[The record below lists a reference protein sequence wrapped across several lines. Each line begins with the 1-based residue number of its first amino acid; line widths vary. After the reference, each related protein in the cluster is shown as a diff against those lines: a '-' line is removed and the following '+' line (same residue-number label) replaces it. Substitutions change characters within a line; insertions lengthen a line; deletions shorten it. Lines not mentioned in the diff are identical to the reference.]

1 MNIIKKHWA
10 LIGFILAFALDTQFG
25 LLESLIGSEQWVNV
39 IRGLGAI
46 ILAYFWQTDVKTKS
60 ASIGGGGIKNPKKP

>member
-1 MNIIKKHWA
+1 MKTVIKKHWA

-25 LLESLIGSEQWVNV
+25 LIETVIGSEQWVNI

-46 ILAYFWQTDVKTKS
+46 ILAYFWQNENNLR
-60 ASIGGGGIKNPKKP
+60 IGGGGIKNPKKRD

>member
-1 MNIIKKHWA
+1 MEIIKKHWA

-25 LLESLIGSEQWVNV
+25 VLESLIGSEQWVNI

-46 ILAYFWQTDVKTKS
+46 VLAYFWQS
-60 ASIGGGGIKNPKKP
+60 ENSLRIGGGGIKNPKGGG